1 MLSYTI
7 TSHTDTCYFNHTNTI
22 TQHHNI
28 TKTNYFTSSDP
39 HGGILD
45 NCSDSKCATRQ
56 QEESSA
62 RMAITSA
69 ALHVLSPTF
78 YLASILTFCLAFYL
92 TFYLTFFLT
101 YFLAYLLTL
110 SAIYSKILSIYR
122 SIYIYNIHISLT
134 CFLTDYVI
142 CLATFS
148 LALFVA
154 F

>member
-1 MLSYTI
+1 MIYENTNFENVYGCFLTQSHRI
-7 TSHTDTCYFNHTNTI
+7 RIHVTSTTHI
-22 TQHHNI
+22 QSHNI

-101 YFLAYLLTL
+101 YFLAYLLTHFL
-110 SAIYSKILSIYR
+110 PSIQKYFLSIDLY
-122 SIYIYNIHISLT
+122 IYIHILDMP
-134 CFLTDYVI
+134 F
-142 CLATFS
+142 
-148 LALFVA
+148 
-154 F
+154 